1 MSTENACIRR
11 FVGLGAGSSLVLL
24 TTISYYSPM
33 QKPLETEFKPTAMRI
48 LDAAED
54 LFAEKGYSATSLG
67 DVADRVGIRSP
78 SLYNHF
84 KNKEAL
90 YSAVLERLLDLFA
103 TPLTELTQAD
113 QVTPERIYTWLEGV
127 IRMHHERPNL
137 ARLLQ
142 HAALSGGP
150 QTNELIDRLFSP
162 MFDVETPLGEDIMP
176 MLGGRDMQPWAVMAL
191 NNMIMSYV
199 TMAPMYRRLLG
210 EDPFGPEALKK
221 QTDLIMKLAH
231 LAIQND

>member
-1 MSTENACIRR
+1 MDTPAISVAPAPSTAD
-11 FVGLGAGSSLVLL
+11 
-24 TTISYYSPM
+24 
-33 QKPLETEFKPTAMRI
+33 RI

-90 YSAVLERLLDLFA
+90 YEAVLERLLEDFSA
-103 TPLTELTQAD
+103 PLAELD
-113 QVTPERIYTWLEGV
+113 SGPVTNERVFCWLETIV
-127 IRMHHERPNL
+127 RQHHANPNL

-150 QTNELIDRLFSP
+150 HTNELIDRLFRP
-162 MFDVETPLGEDIMP
+162 MFQPRAQIEGEKFT
-176 MLGGRDMQPWAVMAL
+176 LFENTGLQPWAVMAF
-191 NNMIMSYV
+191 NNLVMSYV
-199 TMAPMYRRLLG
+199 TMAPMYRDLLG
-210 EDPFGPEALKK
+210 QDPFSNSALEN
-221 QTDLIMKLAH
+221 QLNLIKMLLRAVFEYKGS
-231 LAIQND
+231 

>member
-1 MSTENACIRR
+1 MGAQTETA
-11 FVGLGAGSSLVLL
+11 ADTASA
-24 TTISYYSPM
+24 
-33 QKPLETEFKPTAMRI
+33 KPTAERI

-54 LFAEKGYSATSLG
+54 LFAKKGYEATSLG
-67 DVADRVGIRSP
+67 DVADGVGIRSP

-90 YSAVLERLLDLFA
+90 YSAVLDRLLDLFA
-103 TPLTELTQAD
+103 QPLTELSTAD
-113 QVTPERIYTWLEGV
+113 VVTPERIYQWLERV

-150 QTNELIDRLFSP
+150 NTSDLIDRLFSP
-162 MFDVETPLGEDIMP
+162 MFDVEKPLEEEIMP
-176 MLGGRDMQPWAVMAL
+176 VLGGRELQPWAVMAL

-199 TMAPMYRRLLG
+199 TMAPMYRDLLG
-210 EDPFGPEALKK
+210 EDPFGSGALKK
-221 QTDLIMKLAH
+221 QTDLIMKLAY
-231 LAIQND
+231 LVIENE

>member
-1 MSTENACIRR
+1 MESPVATADDTRST
-11 FVGLGAGSSLVLL
+11 SD
-24 TTISYYSPM
+24 
-33 QKPLETEFKPTAMRI
+33 RI

-90 YSAVLERLLDLFA
+90 YEAVLERLLKDFSA
-103 TPLTELTQAD
+103 PLLELEGGPVTQ
-113 QVTPERIYTWLEGV
+113 ERVGYWLEAIV
-127 IRMHHERPNL
+127 RQRHSNPNL

-150 QTNELIDRLFSP
+150 HTNELIDRLFRP
-162 MFDVETPLGEDIMP
+162 MFEPTDRLEGDDLSVIENSGL
-176 MLGGRDMQPWAVMAL
+176 QPWAVMAF
-191 NNMIMSYV
+191 NNLVMSYV
-199 TMAPMYRRLLG
+199 TMAPMYRDLLG
-210 EDPFGPEALKK
+210 EDPFSEAALDKQLALVDTLLKAVFAYR
-221 QTDLIMKLAH
+221 QD
-231 LAIQND
+231 

>member
-1 MSTENACIRR
+1 MSEASQPST
-11 FVGLGAGSSLVLL
+11 
-24 TTISYYSPM
+24 
-33 QKPLETEFKPTAMRI
+33 KPTAERI

-84 KNKEAL
+84 RNKEAL
-90 YSAVLERLLDLFA
+90 YSAVLDRLLETFGA
-103 TPLTELTQAD
+103 PLAELRGSQITR
-113 QVTPERIYTWLEGV
+113 ESIYQWLETIV
-127 IRMHHERPNL
+127 RMHHERPNL

-162 MFDVETPLGEDIMP
+162 MFDQSGVPEDA
-176 MLGGRDMQPWAVMAL
+176 LSFGLVGRELQPWAVMAL
-191 NNMIMSYV
+191 NNMVMSYV
-199 TMAPMYRRLLG
+199 TMAPMYRDLLG
-210 EDPFGPEALKK
+210 EDPFSPDALEK
-221 QTDLIMKLAH
+221 QLELILKVARLV
-231 LAIQND
+231 IEYEGED

>member
-1 MSTENACIRR
+1 MEAQAKVES
-11 FVGLGAGSSLVLL
+11 
-24 TTISYYSPM
+24 
-33 QKPLETEFKPTAMRI
+33 KPTAVRI

-90 YSAVLERLLDLFA
+90 YSAVLDRLLDLFA
-103 TPLTELTQAD
+103 QPLTKLTKAQGAI
-113 QVTPERIYTWLEGV
+113 TPELIYGWLEGV

-162 MFDVETPLGEDIMP
+162 MFDNPQDADLLPL
-176 MLGGRDMQPWAVMAL
+176 LGGRDLQPWAVMAL

-199 TMAPMYRRLLG
+199 TMAPMYRDLLG
-210 EDPFGPEALKK
+210 EDPFGEEALKK

-231 LAIQND
+231 LAIESD

>member
-1 MSTENACIRR
+1 MDNQAAAATPAPSTA
-11 FVGLGAGSSLVLL
+11 
-24 TTISYYSPM
+24 
-33 QKPLETEFKPTAMRI
+33 QRI

-90 YSAVLERLLDLFA
+90 YEAVLERLLTEFSV
-103 TPLTELTQAD
+103 PLSELD
-113 QVTPERIYTWLEGV
+113 SGPVTRERVFHWLETIV
-127 IRMHHERPNL
+127 RQHHANPNL

-150 QTNELIDRLFSP
+150 HTNALIDQLFSP
-162 MFDVETPLGEDIMP
+162 MFRPATQIEGAENTLIESSG
-176 MLGGRDMQPWAVMAL
+176 LQPWAVMAF
-191 NNMIMSYV
+191 NNLVMSYV
-199 TMAPMYRRLLG
+199 TMAPMYRDLLG
-210 EDPFGPEALKK
+210 QDPFSDEALDN
-221 QTDLIMKLAH
+221 QLNLIKTLLRAVFEYKGDI
-231 LAIQND
+231 APSAPPSGG

>member
-1 MSTENACIRR
+1 METPATTAEQPLSTAE
-11 FVGLGAGSSLVLL
+11 
-24 TTISYYSPM
+24 
-33 QKPLETEFKPTAMRI
+33 RI

-90 YSAVLERLLDLFA
+90 YQAVLDRLLVKFSE
-103 TPLTELTQAD
+103 PLVEL
-113 QVTPERIYTWLEGV
+113 ERGPVNNERVVQWLEV
-127 IRMHHERPNL
+127 IVRQHHANPNL

-150 QTNELIDRLFSP
+150 HTNELIDRLFSP
-162 MFDVETPLGEDIMP
+162 MFKPVGEVEDDTLSMFEETG
-176 MLGGRDMQPWAVMAL
+176 LQPWAVMAF
-191 NNMIMSYV
+191 NNLVMSYV
-199 TMAPMYRRLLG
+199 TMAPMYRDLLG
-210 EDPFGPEALKK
+210 QDPFSDEALEN
-221 QTDLIMKLAH
+221 QLSLIRMLLRAVFEYKG
-231 LAIQND
+231 D

>member
-1 MSTENACIRR
+1 MAASGTENPANAQAR
-11 FVGLGAGSSLVLL
+11 STS
-24 TTISYYSPM
+24 
-33 QKPLETEFKPTAMRI
+33 ERI

-90 YSAVLERLLDLFA
+90 YQAVLERLLTLFSE
-103 TPLTELTQAD
+103 PLVELDRGPVTQ
-113 QVTPERIYTWLEGV
+113 ERVFFWLETIV
-127 IRMHHERPNL
+127 RQHHANPNL

-150 QTNELIDRLFSP
+150 HTNELIEKLFSP
-162 MFDVETPLGEDIMP
+162 MFRPGANKIEGAENTLIENTG
-176 MLGGRDMQPWAVMAL
+176 LQPWAVMAF
-191 NNMIMSYV
+191 NNLVMSYV
-199 TMAPMYRRLLG
+199 TMAPMYRDLLG
-210 EDPFGPEALKK
+210 QDPFSDVALENQLTLIRILLRAVFEYKG
-221 QTDLIMKLAH
+221 DLPLDNGA
-231 LAIQND
+231 